1 MTFKN
6 RFIFTLTVTFLL
18 MFIIV
23 AYNTRVLS
31 DYSLVGVYEDGDD
44 RVDMMS
50 KDLDNYLTMAL
61 TTLRVSAD
69 TIDLMEKNGASSQE
83 IYRYLLNQTARQK
96 EQFDENYIGIYDI
109 RKYNWAGKDFPVA
122 FMDTDCL
129 PDILYTGLAFQEDSF
144 CKEDHVK

>member
-31 DYSLVGVYEDGDD
+31 DSSLVGVYEDGDD

-69 TIDLMEKNGASSQE
+69 TI
-83 IYRYLLNQTARQK
+83 
-96 EQFDENYIGIYDI
+96 F
-109 RKYNWAGKDFPVA
+109 
-122 FMDTDCL
+122 
-129 PDILYTGLAFQEDSF
+129 
-144 CKEDHVK
+144 

>member
-1 MTFKN
+1 MKFIIIQGVEHLTFKN

-31 DYSLVGVYEDGDD
+31 DSSLVGVYEDGDD

-69 TIDLMEKNGASSQE
+69 TI
-83 IYRYLLNQTARQK
+83 
-96 EQFDENYIGIYDI
+96 F
-109 RKYNWAGKDFPVA
+109 
-122 FMDTDCL
+122 
-129 PDILYTGLAFQEDSF
+129 
-144 CKEDHVK
+144 